1 MSLEK
6 KNRPKPNQKKK
17 KKKKDQKTDQ
27 KDKKQ
32 PFSGLTNTKKSPSCQ
47 IVTSPHIHKFP
58 QKSLSLHDT
67 SPNAGKKTFPHGKN
81 FSAWSKEEEGGGEK
95 MPPSSPYRPPPL

>member
-6 KNRPKPNQKKK
+6 KNRPKPNKKK

-47 IVTSPHIHKFP
+47 IVTSPHINKCP

-81 FSAWSKEEEGGGEK
+81 FFAWSKEEEGGGI
-95 MPPSSPYRPPPL
+95 SPASQYRPPPL